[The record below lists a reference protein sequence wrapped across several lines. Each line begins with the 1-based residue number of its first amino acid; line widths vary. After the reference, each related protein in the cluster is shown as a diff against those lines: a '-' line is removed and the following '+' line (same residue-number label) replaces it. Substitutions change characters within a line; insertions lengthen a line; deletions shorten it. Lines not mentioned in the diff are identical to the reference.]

1 MGKKATRRTLQAK
14 RPVAFLTT
22 DMVILVRGDSFK
34 TGIVLVRRGRPP
46 FRGRWALPGGFVEEG
61 EKSRAAARREL
72 FEETGLRL
80 PLSAFTYLACFS
92 DPGRDPRGRVVTEV
106 FIVQLARRKLRLQAG
121 DDAREARVFDL
132 ARLPPLAFDHE
143 KIVATAKKFLKN

>member
-1 MGKKATRRTLQAK
+1 MGKNRKIPARK

-22 DMVILVRGDSFK
+22 DMVIVVRGDSSK

-61 EKSRAAARREL
+61 EKSREAARREL
-72 FEETGLRL
+72 FEETGLKL
-80 PLSAFTYLACFS
+80 PLSSFVYLACFS
-92 DPGRDPRGRVVTEV
+92 DPGRDPRGRVVTEA

-121 DDAREARVFDL
+121 DDAREARIFDL
-132 ARLPPLAFDHE
+132 AGLPPLAFDHG
-143 KIVATAKKFLKN
+143 KIVAVAKKFLKN